1 MTTADSVAAPS
12 GSDAPPRPPG
22 ATEHLSAGRKRR
34 RRRDNVRG
42 WLYVA
47 PFLIAFGLFLI
58 WPTIYGL
65 WMSFTGVSLAR
76 TNDEFIGLANWTEAL
91 GDPQVWSSL
100 GNTAWFTV
108 LSTIPLVAIAMGLA
122 ILVNLGLPGQWFWRL
137 SFFMSFLLASTVV
150 SQFWNWMYNP
160 QLGLINTFLGW
171 FGIAGPAW
179 LQDPNTAMIAVV
191 ITTVWWTIG
200 FNFLLYLAALQNIP
214 DQLYEAASL
223 DGAGGWRK
231 FLSITLPQLAPTTV
245 LVLVLQMLAS
255 LKVFDQIYQMTG
267 GGPGGTTRPVLLYIY
282 EVGFTGYRLG
292 YASAI
297 SYIFFFMI
305 IIVSIA
311 YMVIA
316 SRRSVK
322 A

>member
-1 MTTADSVAAPS
+1 MTTAD
-12 GSDAPPRPPG
+12 GLTAPPRG
-22 ATEHLSAGRKRR
+22 AAAATALSAGRARR
-34 RRRDNVRG
+34 RRTDNLRG
-42 WLYVA
+42 WLYCA
-47 PFLIAFGLFLI
+47 PFLIAFGLFLV
-58 WPTIYGL
+58 WPTFYGL
-65 WMSFTGVSLAR
+65 WMSFTGTSLAG
-76 TNDEFIGLANWTEAL
+76 TNTQFVGLDNWTEAL
-91 GDPQVWSSL
+91 GDPQVWTSL
-100 GNTAWFTV
+100 ANTAWFTV
-108 LSTIPLVAIAMGLA
+108 LSTIPLVRVAMLLA
-122 ILVNLGLPGQWFWRL
+122 VLVNIGLPGQWFWRL
-137 SFFMSFLLASTVV
+137 SFFMPFLLASTVV

-179 LQDPNTAMIAVV
+179 LQDPNTAMISVV

-223 DGAGGWRK
+223 DGAGAWQK
-231 FLSITLPQLAPTTV
+231 FRSITLPQLAPTTV

-267 GGPGGTTRPVLLYIY
+267 GGPGGSTRPVLLYIY

-297 SYIFFFMI
+297 SYIFFFLI

-311 YMVIA
+311 YMVIS

>member
-1 MTTADSVAAPS
+1 VAS
-12 GSDAPPRPPG
+12 
-22 ATEHLSAGRKRR
+22 TLSAGRARR
-34 RRRDNVRG
+34 RRSDNIRG
-42 WLYVA
+42 WLYCA
-47 PFLIAFGLFLI
+47 PFLLAFGLFLI
-58 WPTIYGL
+58 WPTVYGL
-65 WMSFTGVSLAR
+65 WMSFTGTSLAG
-76 TNDEFIGLANWTEAL
+76 TNTQFVGLDNWAEAL
-91 GDPQVWSSL
+91 GDPQVWTSL
-100 GNTAWFTV
+100 GNTVWFTL
-108 LSTIPLVAIAMGLA
+108 LSTIPLVVIAMLLA
-122 ILVNLGLPGQWFWRL
+122 VLVNVGLPGQWFWRL
-137 SFFMSFLLASTVV
+137 SFFMPFLLASTVV

-171 FGIAGPAW
+171 FGIQGPAW
-179 LQDPNTAMIAVV
+179 LQDPGTAMIAVV

-245 LVLVLQMLAS
+245 LVLVLQVLAS

-297 SYIFFFMI
+297 SYIFFFLI
-305 IIVSIA
+305 ILVSIG
-311 YMVIA
+311 YMVIS

>member
-1 MTTADSVAAPS
+1 M
-12 GSDAPPRPPG
+12 
-22 ATEHLSAGRKRR
+22 
-34 RRRDNVRG
+34 
-42 WLYVA
+42 
-47 PFLIAFGLFLI
+47 
-58 WPTIYGL
+58 
-65 WMSFTGVSLAR
+65 
-76 TNDEFIGLANWTEAL
+76 
-91 GDPQVWSSL
+91 WSSL
-100 GNTAWFTV
+100 ANTAWFTV
-108 LSTIPLVAIAMGLA
+108 LSTIPLVLVAMLLA
-122 ILVNLGLPGQWFWRL
+122 VLVNIGLPGQWFWRL
-137 SFFMSFLLASTVV
+137 SFFMPFLLASTVV

-179 LQDPNTAMIAVV
+179 LQDPSTAMIAVV